1 MLFLVNER
9 SNRGNTEHIIWKYL
23 EETVIAHTIL
33 TETLN
38 VKEDL
43 MEYAPDISKNN
54 TADNLNDFPTDQID
68 VVDWNTI
75 TDDNNSVSNNILNS
89 IPENS

>member
-1 MLFLVNER
+1 
-9 SNRGNTEHIIWKYL
+9 
-23 EETVIAHTIL
+23 
-33 TETLN
+33 
-38 VKEDL
+38 

-89 IPENS
+89 IPDNSQQIDLAVSMEYEQE